1 MRCRDFFFERDVR
14 CRFFFERDLC
24 ALKQRV
30 YSTALPTETVCNR
43 PTFFFWTRGKSVG
56 REGVVFQKTLAGGSG
71 HYGDGHYGVEKRKVL
86 IVGVLLPIAMDLAL
100 RIKTQRRIE
109 VL

>member
-1 MRCRDFFFERDVR
+1 
-14 CRFFFERDLC
+14 
-24 ALKQRV
+24 
-30 YSTALPTETVCNR
+30 
-43 PTFFFWTRGKSVG
+43 
-56 REGVVFQKTLAGGSG
+56 VVFQKTLAGGSG

-86 IVGVLLPIAMDLAL
+86 IVGVSLPIAMDLAL